1 MKTYKHISENG
12 CIVFESSCTENLP
25 HTGHFIY
32 YYDIHLRLWTV
43 IFHSDDNVYISEA
56 EYYNNKQELLD
67 NYPHFKFKE
76 DK

>member
-12 CIVFESSCTENLP
+12 CIVFEPSCTENLP

-43 IFHSDDNVYISEA
+43 IFHSDDNVYVSDA
-56 EYYNNKQELLD
+56 GYYNNKEELLD
-67 NYPHFKFKE
+67 DYPWFKFKE
-76 DK
+76 VK